1 MKHRPG
7 APQESGAVR
16 PAGAPKARGVA
27 ALPGWIASPGA
38 AWMALLFA
46 AYGALQYRFVFGLPF
61 VSDDYTILDKV
72 GRATFASL
80 WTAENPLWGWYRPWS
95 RELHF
100 WTLSRLFGPSEPPF
114 HAASLVLWDGVLTAY
129 FAFVRLTQGARTA
142 VIATAGAA
150 TLAAWGSALSW
161 AAGVQELWMLLFALL
176 FLHAVARRRGVA
188 SLLALAGALLSKE
201 TAAVLPA
208 IAFLYALVLDRDRPA
223 AALRRVAPQLAMVAV
238 WAALHPFLRARFA
251 GHAARTGAESGGPS
265 PAEIA
270 LRTALSVVNLDQWPE
285 PETGWLGALIPAL
298 PGIALLAAGAAWAL
312 RRAQPEAPGASSA
325 RAMRAPSAPAAP
337 ARSSVFFALGWAGLG
352 ALPLFMPT
360 VGWLSY
366 YALLCALGA
375 WAALAAGLS
384 RRPWLAVGAVTIAA
398 ALQPVHSA
406 TPSYEWASD
415 WFQRRAAYF
424 VGRLKQDLLLRHPA
438 LPARSR
444 LYFTGVPNGTGI
456 GQPWFNP
463 AFRVW
468 YRDST
473 IIGDFYQ
480 RYALRGAG
488 EAAGRDYFFR
498 CDDSAFV
505 WLEVIKGPE
514 DIGRERGTN
523 ARWESDHRDLA
534 LLLGNA
540 GDWHGAA
547 GEIEKLMG
555 VFPEDP
561 QYPRN
566 LSLCLGSL
574 GDTPGMKRYIRIADS
589 LSAARA
595 AGGKR

>member
-1 MKHRPG
+1 M
-7 APQESGAVR
+7 SR
-16 PAGAPKARGVA
+16 PAGAPQARGVA

-38 AWMALLFA
+38 AWIAALLA
-46 AYGALQYRFVFGLPF
+46 VYGAFQYRFVLGLPF

-100 WTLSRLFGPSEPPF
+100 WTLSRLFGPSELPF
-114 HAASLVLWDGVLTAY
+114 HAASLLLWVGVLAAY
-129 FAFVRLTQGARTA
+129 FTFVRRTQGVQAA
-142 VIATAGAA
+142 VVATAGAA

-161 AAGVQELWMLLFALL
+161 AAGAQELWMLLFALL
-176 FLHAVARRRGVA
+176 FLHAVAHRSRVA

-201 TAAVLPA
+201 TAAILPA

-223 AALRRVAPQLAMVAV
+223 AALRRVAPQLAMVAL
-238 WAALHPFLRARFA
+238 WAALHPFLRARLA
-251 GHAARTGAESGGPS
+251 GHIARTAAESGGLS
-265 PAEIA
+265 PVQIA
-270 LRTALSVVNLDQWPE
+270 LRTALSVVSLDQWPE
-285 PETGWLGALIPAL
+285 PEIGWLGALIPAL
-298 PGIALLAAGAAWAL
+298 PGIALLAGGVAWAL
-312 RRAQPEAPGASSA
+312 RRAQSEAPAASAPSASGARARSAPAPGATA
-325 RAMRAPSAPAAP
+325 ARAPSAPL
-337 ARSSVFFALGWAGLG
+337 FFALGWAGLG

-415 WFQRRAAYF
+415 WFQRRTAYF
-424 VGRLKQDLLLRHPA
+424 VGRLKQDLLQRHPA

-473 IIGDFYQ
+473 ITGDFYQ
-480 RYALRGAG
+480 RYAPRGAG
-488 EAAGRDYFFR
+488 DPAGRDYFFR

-505 WLEVIKGPE
+505 WIEVVKGPE

-555 VFPEDP
+555 VFPGDP

-574 GDTPGMKRYIRIADS
+574 GDTLGMKRYIRIADS
-589 LSAARA
+589 LRAARA

>member
-1 MKHRPG
+1 MKG
-7 APQESGAVR
+7 
-16 PAGAPKARGVA
+16 PAEAPKARGVA
-27 ALPGWIASPGA
+27 ALTGWIASPGA
-38 AWMALLFA
+38 AWIALLLA
-46 AYGALQYRFVFGLPF
+46 AYGALQYRFVFSLPF

-80 WTAENPLWGWYRPWS
+80 WTAENPLWDWYRPWS

-114 HAASLVLWDGVLTAY
+114 HAASLLLWVGVLTAY
-129 FAFVRLTQGARTA
+129 FAFVRLTQGAQA
-142 VIATAGAA
+142 AFVAAAGAA

-176 FLHAVARRRGVA
+176 FLHAVARRCGVA

-223 AALRRVAPQLAMVAV
+223 AALRRVAPQLAMVAL
-238 WAALHPFLRARFA
+238 WAALHPFLRARLA
-251 GHAARTGAESGGPS
+251 GHVARPGAESGGPS
-265 PAEIA
+265 PAGIA

-285 PETGWLGALIPAL
+285 PETGWFGALIPAL

-312 RRAQPEAPGASSA
+312 RRAPPEAPAV
-325 RAMRAPSAPAAP
+325 SAPFASAART
-337 ARSSVFFALGWAGLG
+337 RSAPLLFALGWAGLG

-424 VGRLKQDLLLRHPA
+424 VGRLKQDLLVRHPA
-438 LPARSR
+438 LPPRAR

-473 IIGDFYQ
+473 ITGDFYQ
-480 RYALRGAG
+480 HYTPRGAG
-488 EAAGRDYFFR
+488 EPPDRDYFFR

-505 WLEVIKGPE
+505 WVEVVKGPE

-555 VFPEDP
+555 VFPDDP

-566 LSLCLGSL
+566 LSLCLGTL
-574 GDTPGMKRYIRIADS
+574 GDTLGMKRCIRIADS
-589 LSAARA
+589 LRAARA